1 MATNKRSAGWREA
14 TGDFFY
20 KCYFDISQIQT
31 ELRISEPLPTK
42 EHDEAVLRGTI
53 CGKYKRNDI
62 FQLPPPSAE
71 NAFCQ
76 ARSSFWKWSRSQ
88 EKRQSRFWKQSFISV
103 FWTLRRC
110 FCFHRPDPFSAK
122 LVFIIPGWAQTGRR
136 CQRLTQNVDFKFLHI
151 ILSAIMKS

>member
-14 TGDFFY
+14 TGDFFLSLLLR
-20 KCYFDISQIQT
+20 YFSYSNRTEHIRAIAHKRARWSCSTWHHMWKIQ
-31 ELRISEPLPTK
+31 K
-42 EHDEAVLRGTI
+42 ESHLSTAT
-53 CGKYKRNDI
+53 
-62 FQLPPPSAE
+62 PSAE

-76 ARSSFWKWSRSQ
+76 ARNSFWKRSQSQ

-110 FCFHRPDPFSAK
+110 FCFRHPDPFSAK

-136 CQRLTQNVDFKFLHI
+136 CQRLTQSVDFKFLHI